1 MSPRHNSPSQE
12 FLDGCLRLKGM
23 ARSIDVHFI
32 MVPRIDDDAVD
43 EGDGEGDQ
51 DHYDDAEKLVAVT
64 LQV

>member
-1 MSPRHNSPSQE
+1 M
-12 FLDGCLRLKGM
+12 RLKGM